1 MHRLRWWR
9 GGSSMAAAG
18 QLALYGHEHRQP
30 SAILPGRQHRQLT
43 HLAPVWCA
51 LGQLLQGNACIQFN
65 LGYSLQNRTG
75 VKGNYKEVVNY
86 PVRLYRISVIHNFRH
101 LFETLIQNMK
111 RRLWSFFGLARLKEV
126 MSSIKEDFRREKSD
140 QNHI

>member
-30 SAILPGRQHRQLT
+30 SAILPGR
-43 HLAPVWCA
+43 
-51 LGQLLQGNACIQFN
+51 NACIQFN

-140 QNHI
+140 QNHID